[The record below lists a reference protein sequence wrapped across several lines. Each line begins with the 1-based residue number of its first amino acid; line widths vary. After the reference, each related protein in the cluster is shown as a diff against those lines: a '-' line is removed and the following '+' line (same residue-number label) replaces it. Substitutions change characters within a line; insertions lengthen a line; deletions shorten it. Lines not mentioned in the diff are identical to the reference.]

1 VRKFQRLRPVI
12 ALLAVAGLAA
22 GCGSSS
28 GGTSSGGSAGGSAAS
43 SSAAPFS
50 AVEKITNYT
59 GADRETY
66 LYNCAKTEGSVV
78 LYTSSSA
85 ITTYIKPAFEKSY
98 PGVTLTPYV
107 GTTDLVQHLTE
118 EEDAGKHSFDVYGD
132 IYGNLE
138 RTSKYFARVISPN
151 STGLYPAQNN
161 PYYFGVNGFVMGAA
175 YNTKLLSAADAPKSY
190 QDLADPKWKG
200 KIAGGFDTSTPIS
213 YSVAKAAIG
222 DDLMNKFAANV
233 KVTEGVSAR
242 GVGDLMEAGTF
253 PIAWSVPDSY
263 QKADAIAKGAAFQFI
278 PLSPMVSFYSTYSV
292 SAHAPHPCAAT
303 LLLDWS
309 LSHKDGQGQATWAA
323 HGDTSPFSTEKLV
336 PFDIPNTDPT
346 TWKLVASA
354 DPSIVKG
361 YDTYAQA
368 AAKYTIDFRNQFIR
382 K

>member
-1 VRKFQRLRPVI
+1 MRTFHRSRPVI

-28 GGTSSGGSAGGSAAS
+28 SAGSPGGAGGSGS
-43 SSAAPFS
+43 NAPLS
-50 AVEKITNYT
+50 AVEKVTKYT
-59 GADRETY
+59 GADREQY
-66 LYNCAKTEGSVV
+66 LYSCAKTEGSVV

-85 ITTYIKPAFEKSY
+85 ILTYIKPAFEKKY

-118 EEDAGKHSFDVYGD
+118 EEDAGKHIFDVYGD

-138 RTSKYFARVISPN
+138 RTSKYFARISSPN

-175 YNTKLLSAADAPKSY
+175 YNTKLVSAADAPKSY

-213 YSVAKAAIG
+213 YQVVKSQIG
-222 DDLMNKFAANV
+222 NDLMNKFAANV

-263 QKADAIAKGAAFQFI
+263 QKADGIAKGAPFQFI

-309 LSHKDGQGQATWAA
+309 LDQKAGGGQQTWAS
-323 HGDTSPFSTEKLV
+323 HGDTSPFSTAKLV
-336 PFDIPNTDPT
+336 PFDIPGTDPS
-346 TWKLVASA
+346 TWKLVESA
-354 DPSIVKG
+354 DPAIVDKFS
-361 YDTYAQA
+361 TYREA
-368 AAKYTIDFRNQFIR
+368 AAKYTVDFRNQFIR